1 MYRKSRKRM
10 TFKFCD
16 APHALSKKLQS
27 IKHVN
32 VLVMGSST
40 EYPKTITNRLITFR
54 MKNMPRE
61 NSTISMPPKAPI
73 PSPSI
78 LPKKEKKPNR

>member
-1 MYRKSRKRM
+1 M

-16 APHALSKKLQS
+16 AFPHHPQLKNYTP

-40 EYPKTITNRLITFR
+40 ECPTTLTSCLITCR
-54 MKNMPRE
+54 MKCIPRV
-61 NSTISMPPKAPI
+61 NLSILMPPMTVTPM
-73 PSPSI
+73 PSM
-78 LPKKEKKPNR
+78 LLKKEKKPNR

>member
-1 MYRKSRKRM
+1 
-10 TFKFCD
+10 
-16 APHALSKKLQS
+16 
-27 IKHVN
+27 
-32 VLVMGSST
+32 MGSST